1 MGISGGFAGM
11 ENLWLSDI
19 LILYLHNMPSINF
32 QVKKKKKKAEYFCMY
47 LAAAEINR
55 MAALQS
61 AGVLTSCPLWAG
73 L

>member
-1 MGISGGFAGM
+1 M
-11 ENLWLSDI
+11 EKLWLSDI

-32 QVKKKKKKAEYFCMY
+32 QVKKKKAEYFCMY

-55 MAALQS
+55 MAALQT

>member
-32 QVKKKKKKAEYFCMY
+32 QVKKKKKKAEYLCMY

-55 MAALQS
+55 MVALQS